1 MCISVSDNNPNC
13 SVIWAYRIVYVRT
26 IDVRWGVIEFPLRKL
41 SAGAKA
47 KRSILLHLHS
57 LYSGVLLYEKRFW
70 ASAEDRVIN
79 LSQWKHPDFA
89 IVDVEASWI
98 MCRQAVPYK
107 TTVIK
112 TGLNYRSVN
121 CYSFCLVRVTAD
133 GRKVPIKHT
142 PFLDELSTCS
152 AHERL

>member
-1 MCISVSDNNPNC
+1 MQ
-13 SVIWAYRIVYVRT
+13 AQ
-26 IDVRWGVIEFPLRKL
+26 
-41 SAGAKA
+41 KA
-47 KRSILLHLHS
+47 KDPYFYTCTHFTAES
-57 LYSGVLLYEKRFW
+57 LCTK
-70 ASAEDRVIN
+70 SAFEPPRRTVIN

-133 GRKVPIKHT
+133 GRKVPMKHT
-142 PFLDELSTCS
+142 PFFDKLSTCS